1 MLCCTSRCSP
11 RPSALLSDFGSS
23 MLQHENWARTRT
35 GHTGTLEYMAP
46 EAVVPGTDGRLRE
59 LTSKADVWSL
69 GILFHLLIFFE
80 LPYSQVDDFDL
91 LRTET
96 AGLGSLQ
103 AYVHHSPSNVAARGL
118 GRRFDMIH
126 PLLTELLARML
137 QREPHRRPSCA
148 DILAVLDTYVAE
160 HTPPR
165 TMPLGATGSGTRG
178 KSSVRGAHRRRMSRG
193 ALLPPGSIGLEAKP
207 QAAPE
212 SSRAEVVQ
220 VPLAL
225 RRSTPVLV
233 AVRTWLTQYLATELA
248 VARFPAL
255 VPLRPVAVLA
265 ALWAV
270 ASKYVSR

>member
-1 MLCCTSRCSP
+1 
-11 RPSALLSDFGSS
+11 

-46 EAVVPGTDGRLRE
+46 EAVVPGADGRLRE

-91 LRTET
+91 LRTEI

-103 AYVHHSPSNVAARGL
+103 AYVCLSPSNVAARGL

-148 DILAVLDTYVAE
+148 EILAVLDTYVAE
-160 HTPPR
+160 HTPR
-165 TMPLGATGSGTRG
+165 TAPLGAAGGGTRG
-178 KSSVRGAHRRRMSRG
+178 KASVRGAHRRRLSRG
-193 ALLPPGSIGLEAKP
+193 ALLPPESVGFGTQP
-207 QAAPE
+207 QTASGPT
-212 SSRAEVVQ
+212 RAMVQ
-220 VPLAL
+220 VPPAL
-225 RRSTPVLV
+225 RRSASVVV
-233 AVRTWLTQYLATELA
+233 AVRVGLT
-248 VARFPAL
+248 
-255 VPLRPVAVLA
+255 
-265 ALWAV
+265 
-270 ASKYVSR
+270 